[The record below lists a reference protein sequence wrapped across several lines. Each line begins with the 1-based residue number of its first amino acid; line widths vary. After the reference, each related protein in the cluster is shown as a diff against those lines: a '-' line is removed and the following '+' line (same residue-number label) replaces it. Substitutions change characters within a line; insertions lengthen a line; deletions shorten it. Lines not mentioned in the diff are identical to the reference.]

1 MTIIIVLISIY
12 ICIHDI
18 MYIIKLLYMI
28 IHMECMY
35 TDTSAI
41 LMYLHIIRTM
51 IIMYMYTGNLND
63 PLAVAYQL
71 VLDNRVVN
79 QAAHDALTTTSHE
92 PVQSISPPNT
102 HGYIL

>member
-1 MTIIIVLISIY
+1 
-12 ICIHDI
+12 

-35 TDTSAI
+35 TDTILLISAI